1 VEYEVAYDEVFY
13 LSAQG
18 RRSLVCLC
26 SDQQKLVVF
35 DLDNQR
41 VSYACKIN
49 LVKYISPGGKAV
61 LLVGFDQASLE
72 ILLLSH
78 TNIFKLILT

>member
-1 VEYEVAYDEVFY
+1 MEYEVAYDEAFY
-13 LSAQG
+13 LSTQG
-18 RRSLVCLC
+18 TRMLVCLC
-26 SDQQKLVVF
+26 SDQQKLVVY
-35 DLDNQR
+35 DLDKQR
-41 VSYACKIN
+41 PVYACRIN